1 MFYIL
6 EQEHNWVL
14 IFQNGFRHRFKLLP
28 KTCLVHPA
36 IGHVQIYFTLYLF
49 AKFTCCQKKLFHVF
63 ARCFAQELL
72 LKVNVHRKVYTA
84 WLVLIKGLEKLLG
97 RAFRCFVCIKMFYI
111 LEQEHNWVL
120 IFQNGFRHR
129 FKLLPK
135 TCLVHPAIGH
145 VQIYFTLYLFAKF
158 TCCQKKLFHVFAR
171 CFAQELLLKVNVHRK
186 VYTAWLVLIKGL
198 EKIAWESVQMLCFF
212 FLVYSVS
219 RQRNKTSHFS
229 LQ

>member
-1 MFYIL
+1 MNL
-6 EQEHNWVL
+6 Q
-14 IFQNGFRHRFKLLP
+14 LP
-28 KTCLVHPA
+28 KVGHLLQKFTQVLFFADVYSLIKDPITRFCASKCFTSLNKSTTGFWFFKMVFDTDSSFCLKLASFVHPA

-49 AKFTCCQKKLFHVF
+49 AKFTCS
-63 ARCFAQELL
+63 
-72 LKVNVHRKVYTA
+72 
-84 WLVLIKGLEKLLG
+84 
-97 RAFRCFVCIKMFYI
+97 
-111 LEQEHNWVL
+111 
-120 IFQNGFRHR
+120 
-129 FKLLPK
+129 
-135 TCLVHPAIGH
+135 
-145 VQIYFTLYLFAKF
+145 
-158 TCCQKKLFHVFAR
+158 QKKLFHVFAR